1 MTAPVLRLAPT
12 HQATLSLLSPSGA
25 LAMSAAPQPA
35 IAAQLAPLYRGD
47 PGPAGAPAPEP
58 DLPDLTVIFDNK
70 LI

>member
-35 IAAQLAPLYRGD
+35 IAAQLAPIYRGD